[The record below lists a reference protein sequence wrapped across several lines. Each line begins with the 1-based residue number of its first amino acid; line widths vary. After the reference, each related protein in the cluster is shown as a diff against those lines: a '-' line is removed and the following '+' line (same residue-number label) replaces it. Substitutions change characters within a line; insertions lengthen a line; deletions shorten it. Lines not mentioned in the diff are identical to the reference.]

1 MVAYTCEYAKNH
13 WIAYFKWVDYTVYK
27 LYHIKAVTEKK
38 QITVPENHGILK
50 NII

>member
-1 MVAYTCEYAKNH
+1 MVVYTCEYAKNH
-13 WIAYFKWVDYTVYK
+13 WIAYFKWVDYMVYK